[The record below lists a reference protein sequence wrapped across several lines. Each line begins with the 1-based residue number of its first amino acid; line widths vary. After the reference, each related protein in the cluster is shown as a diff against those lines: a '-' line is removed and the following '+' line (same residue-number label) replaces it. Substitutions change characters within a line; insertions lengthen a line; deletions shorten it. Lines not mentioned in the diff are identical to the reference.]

1 MDVIEILNTF
11 ASQHPWIFVVVAIY
25 VAVVTA
31 IKGIRDAIDT
41 TPETDDNW
49 FERIVTILWKT
60 LKYAVGIRPA
70 KK

>member
-1 MDVIEILNTF
+1 MDIIAILNTF

-41 TPETDDNW
+41 TPATDDNI
-49 FERIVTILWKT
+49 FEKVATILWKT
-60 LKYAVGIRPA
+60 VGYVIGIRP